1 MIDPMLV
8 ILAPPAV
15 AFSWAVAQMHRA
27 PQETE
32 AAPAEVDVR
41 AS

>member
-15 AFSWAVAQMHRA
+15 VFTWAMMQMH
-27 PQETE
+27 
-32 AAPAEVDVR
+32 AADKAKAEPTAAQVD
-41 AS
+41 A

>member
-15 AFSWAVAQMHRA
+15 VFAWAMVQMHSADKAKAEPTRVNV
-27 PQETE
+27 E
-32 AAPAEVDVR
+32 A
-41 AS
+41 

>member
-15 AFSWAVAQMHRA
+15 VFSWAMVQMHSMA
-27 PQETE
+27 KETPDATRTKVE
-32 AAPAEVDVR
+32 R
-41 AS
+41 

>member
-15 AFSWAVAQMHRA
+15 VFGWAMVQMRHAAREQVEPVAA
-27 PQETE
+27 KAE
-32 AAPAEVDVR
+32 A
-41 AS
+41 